1 MYSDISHQN
10 VLLPCFQATIL
21 SAFFL
26 LYLKNH
32 LLKKSLHFKKM
43 VVQNLKFK
51 IAFYQKKLYLFQ
63 KYQLPP
69 RYLEMTLFL
78 KQQFSFSHRNTE
90 KKRKTRNTVVVALR
104 IPFQEIQLFSPKVM
118 TTSEKQLKTDN

>member
-90 KKRKTRNTVVVALR
+90 KKKENQKYSCCCLKNSISRNTIVFTKSNDNIRKTAEDR
-104 IPFQEIQLFSPKVM
+104 
-118 TTSEKQLKTDN
+118 